1 MLQKARWAWLMAG
14 LVVVG
19 STFTSTLVAEAD
31 SRGVETVKEQ

>member
-1 MLQKARWAWLMAG
+1 MLQKVRWAWLMAG

-19 STFTSTLVAEAD
+19 STFTLVAEAD